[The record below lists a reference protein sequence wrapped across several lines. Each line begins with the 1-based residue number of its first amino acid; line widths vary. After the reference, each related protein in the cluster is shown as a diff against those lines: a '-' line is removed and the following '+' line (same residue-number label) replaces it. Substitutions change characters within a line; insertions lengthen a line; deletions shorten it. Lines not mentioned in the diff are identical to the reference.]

1 MELSWHV
8 CDGVLSW
15 SPEQR
20 GSSKPHPF
28 QRRDADN
35 REASCPLKEMVTLGH
50 VALDLDGPGNNVE
63 ERDFCYRGQ
72 R

>member
-1 MELSWHV
+1 MLQVSLKHNFSEIFFFFLDCQNWIFLGMALSRHD

-28 QRRDADN
+28 QCPDTDN
-35 REASCPLKEMVTLGH
+35 REAAVFQLLR
-50 VALDLDGPGNNVE
+50 L
-63 ERDFCYRGQ
+63 
-72 R
+72 